1 MPDQAEILEA
11 VLESGT
17 LFDCVRPLVNAG
29 IVESGAQFRRLIAQG
44 GVQKN
49 GVRVEKL
56 EENIQSG
63 DVLKVGKRRFVQIK
77 MC

>member
-1 MPDQAEILEA
+1 MPEQVDTLEV

-17 LFDCVRPLVNAG
+17 LFDCVHPLISAG
-29 IVESGAQFRRLIAQG
+29 IVKSGGEFRRLIAQG

-49 GVRVEKL
+49 GVRVENL
-56 EENIQSG
+56 EENVQTG
-63 DVLKVGKRRFVQIK
+63 DVLKVGKRKFVRIE